1 MNEKNEIEK
10 GPKLTIEQAQEV
22 GMADATAQSSQQSAG
37 TNVLKEALTKTRANA
52 EGKIKK
58 ETATKAEPKI
68 AANAQQRPQQD
79 NGKSAHDSEDDESEA
94 TPSLQEIIR
103 EQATE
108 DEAPMSKS
116 FTLRKILGGDI
127 LTTQVMRRQIW
138 LFLLITFFV
147 IIYISNRYSCQ
158 QNLIEIDKLQKEL
171 KDAKYKAL
179 SSSSQLTEKTRES
192 RVLELLQVNKDS
204 VLKIPS
210 QPPYVIQV
218 QE

>member
-1 MNEKNEIEK
+1 
-10 GPKLTIEQAQEV
+10 
-22 GMADATAQSSQQSAG
+22 
-37 TNVLKEALTKTRANA
+37 
-52 EGKIKK
+52 
-58 ETATKAEPKI
+58 
-68 AANAQQRPQQD
+68 
-79 NGKSAHDSEDDESEA
+79 
-94 TPSLQEIIR
+94 
-103 EQATE
+103 
-108 DEAPMSKS
+108 
-116 FTLRKILGGDI
+116 
-127 LTTQVMRRQIW
+127 MRRQIW